1 MTEGWRAGACA
12 SVNGATLSTR
22 RLQLCLSEQQCHH
35 VEHESQLAGAWQGPA
50 LIRCFLQFVVL
61 FSAVGKEK
69 RGKRV
74 RGIKKFGGVSFFKY
88 TVFST
93 SSPAG

>member
-35 VEHESQLAGAWQGPA
+35 VEHESQLAGAWQGLA

-61 FSAVGKEK
+61 LSAVGKEK